1 MITDHTMIWIV
12 IVALAVGSFLIRFS
26 FLGIVGDRPMPE
38 WLLRHLRYTPVAVLP
53 GLVAPL
59 VLWPAATGGMTD
71 PARLG
76 AALMTLSVGYFSR
89 NVLAAILSGA
99 ATLYGLLYLLG

>member
-1 MITDHTMIWIV
+1 MIANHATVWIV
-12 IVALAVGSFLIRFS
+12 IVALAIGSFLIRFS

-71 PARLG
+71 PARLA